1 MTLLEQA
8 AQHLQTQQYNAA
20 AQCYRQL
27 LQAQP
32 QHGQAWY
39 GLGYIA
45 QAQQHWPDAI
55 TNFQQACQ
63 FLPQQPAP
71 LLGLANAF
79 NQVFSES
86 DALTVLEYAQ
96 QQIDN
101 EQINYALMQQYL
113 IMGDITKAKAIISDL
128 LSSRD
133 DTLFAFVSL
142 DAVKVDRHLLVEQQI
157 QRCRDLIRIEAASE
171 PATATTSIN
180 HSTKPSANVTMLI
193 RLHYTLGLVAKHHHD
208 YVKAIHHWESANKLQ
223 SSLTDFSVTD
233 MSSFFAALLA
243 QDLAQDRAETP
254 TSESAQ
260 THKHKDVSLA
270 LPIDFTPIFIV
281 GLPRTGSSMLD
292 AQLCALANDSNVT
305 DATDAIASVGEV
317 DYISRHCVSYLA
329 EQTGE
334 PYPLCMSLLTTAMI
348 KEARQRYIDA
358 IALHRLDADFI
369 IDKLP
374 ANFQSLPVIFTLFP
388 EAKVLH
394 MRREQAATALSIY
407 SNDFAQAEPYFCDL
421 QQMQVYFGWYEQIIQ
436 HFESWYEDKIYSLTY
451 EQFVNAPQSELHK
464 ICHYI
469 GMNPVQNSIKK
480 EAVKPPHIIKT
491 LSAVQARQPI
501 YQSSS
506 MVPEALLEYFSFTK
520 T

>member
-79 NQVFSES
+79 NQVFIES

-157 QRCRDLIRIEAASE
+157 QRCRDLIRIETAYE

-180 HSTKPSANVTMLI
+180 HSTKPRANVTMLI

-208 YVKAIHHWESANKLQ
+208 YVNAIHHWESANKLQ

-243 QDLAQDRAETP
+243 QDLAQGPAP
-254 TSESAQ
+254 ESAQ
-260 THKHKDVSLA
+260 THNHKDTNVSLA

-374 ANFQSLPVIFTLFP
+374 ANFQSLPIIFSLFP

-421 QQMQVYFGWYEQIIQ
+421 QQMQVYFGWYEQIMQ

-469 GMNPVQNSIKK
+469 GMNPVQNSIKQ